1 MVLTTMLRVLLL
13 FACAAPALFAVDQAI
28 RDEVAGLFNQRR
40 WAEAQAI
47 LEKITVDEPANAE
60 AWSFLGQTF
69 LARNE
74 GEKAAAAFERAT
86 QLAPANSDYQL
97 QLGHAYGIAA
107 TKAGLFGKLSYARKC
122 KAAYEKAIELD
133 PQSINARWSLMEFC
147 RQAPGIA
154 GGGVDLAYTQAAEIK
169 KLDPRRGRAAYASL
183 YSHEKK
189 FAEAIALYDE
199 VLRENPGDP
208 DALYHFG
215 RLAAQ
220 TGQHLDR
227 GLAALREII
236 AQPDRK
242 NDARVHTFIGNILE
256 RLGDKPGAIA
266 AYEAALA
273 GDPKFTR
280 ALEALRRLKEG

>member
-1 MVLTTMLRVLLL
+1 MLRALLL
-13 FACAAPALFAVDQAI
+13 LALAAPAVFAVEQAV

-40 WAEAQAI
+40 WAEAQVI
-47 LEKITVDEPANAE
+47 LEKITAAEPANAE

-69 LARNE
+69 LARHE
-74 GEKAAAAFERAT
+74 GEKAAAAFEKAA
-86 QLAPANSDYQL
+86 QLAPAHSGHQL
-97 QLGHAYGIAA
+97 QLGHAYGLAA
-107 TKAGLFGKLSYARKC
+107 SKAGLLGKLGFARKC
-122 KAAYEKAIELD
+122 KAAYEQAVALD
-133 PQSINARWSLMEFC
+133 PANLNARWSLMEFC

-154 GGGVDLAYTQAAEIK
+154 GGGMDLAYAQAAEIK
-169 KLDPRRGRAAYASL
+169 KIDPRRGRAAYASL

-189 FAEAIALYDE
+189 FTEAIALYDE
-199 VLRENPGDP
+199 VLRETPGDP

-227 GLAALREII
+227 GLAALREIV

-256 RLGDKPGAIA
+256 RQGDKPGAQA

-280 ALEALRRLKEG
+280 ALEALRKLEEG

>member
-1 MVLTTMLRVLLL
+1 MVLTAMLRALLL
-13 FACAAPALFAVDQAI
+13 LAFAAPAAFAVGPAV
-28 RDEVAGLFNQRR
+28 RAEVAELFNQRR
-40 WAEAQAI
+40 WAEAQTI
-47 LEKITVDEPANAE
+47 LEKITVAEPGNAE

-69 LARNE
+69 LARHE
-74 GEKAAAAFERAT
+74 GEKAAAALEHAT
-86 QLAPANSDYQL
+86 RLAPAHSGYQL
-97 QLGHAYGIAA
+97 QLGHAYGLAS
-107 TKAGLFGKLSYARKC
+107 TKAGLLGKLGFARKC
-122 KAAYEKAIELD
+122 KAAYEQAIALD
-133 PQSINARWSLMEFC
+133 PANLNARWSLMEFC

-154 GGGVDLAYTQAAEIK
+154 GGGMDLAYAQAAEIK

-256 RLGDKPGAIA
+256 RQGDKPGAQA

-280 ALEALRRLKEG
+280 ALEALRKLKEG